1 MARRGA
7 LLSARAFRTAPRS
20 TLRRWLAVAL
30 SLVLATAATAYVVYD
45 QELDGSIR
53 KLRGSADHR
62 LDLYAASLE
71 REIEKYATFPYV
83 MGLQSD
89 VIARLRDP
97 SDAALVPRVNV
108 YLETLNRR
116 IGTSVVYVLD
126 RRGRVV
132 ASSNWNEP
140 DSFVGLDLSYR
151 PYFRNTAIDRVER
164 FYGIG
169 TSGNKPGHY
178 LATALHDNGVI
189 VGTGVVKIDLEQL
202 ERSWSSAESPAILT
216 DEHGV
221 ISLSSV
227 PGWKYGTLQPLDA
240 AARQD
245 IAEAQQYNDRTLAPI
260 GMRVVR
266 DLDHAA
272 RIVSLPGR
280 AGRDGRVFSISGLFL
295 AQARMLTGVPWR
307 LTVFSDLEEAVDLA
321 RTRAVLAGLGVLLLG
336 GASVMLVQRQRHLRE
351 IVAARAA
358 LQRAHDELEHKIAD
372 RTSELTAANARL
384 VGEVEER
391 RRAERA
397 LRDAQTAMVQAGKL
411 AAIGQFST
419 GIVHELNRPLAAIAA
434 LSGNAVKFI
443 ERGDVATASGN
454 LERIRPL
461 VERMA
466 RLTGELKG
474 FARKSS
480 GGSGPVRVRKSF
492 DNALFLLH
500 HRVAYGRVEV
510 VEDIDPDLVVRCD
523 QNRLDQVLVNLI
535 GNALDAME
543 GREGSRLDL
552 VAAATPD
559 GFARLDVRDN
569 GPGLS
574 EDWPQHAFEP
584 FYTTKAPGTG
594 LGLGLAIS
602 VGIVRDFG
610 GELTAAGRA
619 SGGAAFGLTIPLA
632 TDPA

>member
-1 MARRGA
+1 MSKAFSSLGVPRATRPGAMRRRLTVA
-7 LLSARAFRTAPRS
+7 VVVVAAAA
-20 TLRRWLAVAL
+20 AVAY
-30 SLVLATAATAYVVYD
+30 LVYNL
-45 QELDGSIR
+45 ELDGSIR

-71 REIEKYATFPYV
+71 REIEKYAKFPYV
-83 MGLQSD
+83 IGFHPD

-97 SDAALVPRVNV
+97 SDATLLHKVNI
-108 YLETLNRR
+108 YLETLNHR
-116 IGTSVVYVLD
+116 IGTAVVYILD
-126 RRGRVV
+126 RKGRVG

-151 PYFRNTAIDRVER
+151 PYYRNAVIDRVER

-169 TSGNKPGHY
+169 TIGNRPGYY
-178 LATALHDNGVI
+178 LATALHENGVI

-202 ERSWSSAESPAILT
+202 ELSWSSAESPAILT

-227 PGWKYGTLQPLDA
+227 PAWKYGTLQPLDS
-240 AARQD
+240 AARRD

-260 GMRVVR
+260 GMEVVR
-266 DLDHAA
+266 NLDDTAQ
-272 RIVSLPGR
+272 IVRLPGH
-280 AGRDGRVFSISGLFL
+280 AGTGGRVFSISGLFL
-295 AQARMLTGVPWR
+295 AQARMLTEVPWR
-307 LTVFSDLEEAVDLA
+307 LTVFSDLKEAVDLA
-321 RTRAVLAGLGVLLLG
+321 RTRAVLASLGVLLLS
-336 GASVMLVQRQRHLRE
+336 GALVALVQRQHHLRE

-358 LQRAHDELEHKIAD
+358 LQRAHDELEQKVTD
-372 RTSELTAANARL
+372 RTSELTATNARL
-384 VGEVEER
+384 VEEVEER
-391 RRAERA
+391 SRAEEA
-397 LRDAQTAMVQAGKL
+397 LRDAQTAMIQAGKL

-434 LSGNAVKFI
+434 LSGNAVKFL
-443 ERGDVATASGN
+443 ERGDIATASGN

-461 VERMA
+461 VERMG

-480 GGSGPVRVRKSF
+480 GEAGPIRVRKSF

-500 HRVAYGRVEV
+500 HRVAYGKVEV
-510 VEDIDPDLVVRCD
+510 VEDIDANLVVRCD
-523 QNRLDQVLVNLI
+523 PNRLDQVLVNLI
-535 GNALDAME
+535 GNALDAMD
-543 GREGSRLDL
+543 GRDNSRLDL
-552 VAAATPD
+552 VAAAYAD
-559 GFARLDVRDN
+559 GFARLYICDN

-574 EDWPQHAFEP
+574 EAWRQHAFEP
-584 FYTTKAPGTG
+584 FFTTKAPGTG

-610 GELTAAGRA
+610 GELSATERD
-619 SGGAAFGLTIPLA
+619 SGGAVFSLTIPLA
-632 TDPA
+632 TEPAS

>member
-1 MARRGA
+1 MWKAFSSPGVPRAARPGA
-7 LLSARAFRTAPRS
+7 M
-20 TLRRWLAVAL
+20 LRRLTVAI
-30 SLVLATAATAYVVYD
+30 VVVAATAAIACLVYD
-45 QELDGSIR
+45 LELDGSIR
-53 KLRGSADHR
+53 NLRGSADHR
-62 LDLYAASLE
+62 LDLYAGSLE
-71 REIEKYATFPYV
+71 REIEKYAKFPYV
-83 MGLQSD
+83 MGFHPD
-89 VIARLRDP
+89 VVARLRDP
-97 SDAALVPRVNV
+97 SDATLVHKVNV

-116 IGTSVVYVLD
+116 IGTAVVYVLD
-126 RRGRVV
+126 RKGRVV

-151 PYFRNTAIDRVER
+151 PYYRNAVIDRVER

-169 TSGNKPGHY
+169 TIGYRPGYY
-178 LATALHDNGVI
+178 LATALHENGAV
-189 VGTGVVKIDLEQL
+189 VGVGVVKIDLEQL
-202 ERSWSSAESPAILT
+202 ELSWSSAESPAILT

-227 PGWKYGTLQPLDA
+227 PAWKYGTLQPLDP
-240 AARQD
+240 AARRD

-260 GMRVVR
+260 GMTVVR
-266 DLDHAA
+266 SLDDAA
-272 RIVSLPGR
+272 QIVRLPGHV
-280 AGRDGRVFSISGLFL
+280 GTGGRVFSISGLFL
-295 AQARMLTGVPWR
+295 AQARMLTEVPWR
-307 LTVFSDLEEAVDLA
+307 LTVFSDLKEAVDLA
-321 RTRAVLAGLGVLLLG
+321 RTRAVLAGLGVLLLS
-336 GASVMLVQRQRHLRE
+336 GASVAMVQRRHHLQE

-358 LQRAHDELEHKIAD
+358 LQRAHDELEQKVAD

-384 VGEVEER
+384 VQEVQER
-391 RRAERA
+391 SRAEHA
-397 LRDAQTAMVQAGKL
+397 LREAQAAMMQAGKL

-434 LSGNAVKFI
+434 LSGNAVKFL

-461 VERMA
+461 VERMG

-480 GGSGPVRVRKSF
+480 GESGPIRVRKSF

-500 HRVAYGRVEV
+500 HRVYGKVEV
-510 VEDIDPDLVVRCD
+510 VEDIDADLVVRCD
-523 QNRLDQVLVNLI
+523 PNRLDQVLVNLI
-535 GNALDAME
+535 GNALDATD
-543 GREGSRLDL
+543 GQDKSRLDL
-552 VAAATPD
+552 VAVAAD
-559 GFARLDVRDN
+559 GFARLDIRDN

-574 EDWPQHAFEP
+574 EEWLQHAFEP

-610 GELTAAGRA
+610 GELTAANRI
-619 SGGAAFGLTIPLA
+619 SGGAVFSLTIPLA
-632 TDPA
+632 TERAS